1 MSESGFF
8 LSQLHRILVGIRE
21 FQAKSGDS
29 RRDSPLACP
38 LFHCFGTQYGGR
50 DVTWKRP
57 MHLDTWWHHLATLL
71 DLMMISHYILYIS
84 MYAVL
89 IVLLFC
95 DVTTQTVVVILS
107 NDVTIM
113 MLDLNAAILFSSFLL
128 SSSSALI
135 NLGSLLSSS
144 FSALT
149 AKKGKKNRCSKIFLM
164 SHTADC
170 TRDESISNRR

>member
-1 MSESGFF
+1 MSNLVGYIKSGIFQWPTNYRAAKARAARRGEGPCFWCACISIKRIHKKASGRMSESGFF

-21 FQAKSGDS
+21 FQAKSGYS

-95 DVTTQTVVVILS
+95 DVTT
-107 NDVTIM
+107 
-113 MLDLNAAILFSSFLL
+113 
-128 SSSSALI
+128 
-135 NLGSLLSSS
+135 
-144 FSALT
+144 
-149 AKKGKKNRCSKIFLM
+149 
-164 SHTADC
+164 
-170 TRDESISNRR
+170 